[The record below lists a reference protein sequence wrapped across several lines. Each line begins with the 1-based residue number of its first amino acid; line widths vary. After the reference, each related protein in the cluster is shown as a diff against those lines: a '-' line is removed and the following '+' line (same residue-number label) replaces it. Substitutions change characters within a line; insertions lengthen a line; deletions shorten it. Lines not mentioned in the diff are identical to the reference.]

1 MRVVASSKGGIQEK
15 ENRKGIGREK
25 GNERN
30 LGMDEN
36 RIEGNI
42 EIELH
47 RKKNMRRKRGKNTL
61 KKRQDATHK
70 KENEVILCKYVKIGR
85 IKL

>member
-36 RIEGNI
+36 RM
-42 EIELH
+42 EIL
-47 RKKNMRRKRGKNTL
+47 KSNYTGKR
-61 KKRQDATHK
+61 
-70 KENEVILCKYVKIGR
+70 I
-85 IKL
+85 